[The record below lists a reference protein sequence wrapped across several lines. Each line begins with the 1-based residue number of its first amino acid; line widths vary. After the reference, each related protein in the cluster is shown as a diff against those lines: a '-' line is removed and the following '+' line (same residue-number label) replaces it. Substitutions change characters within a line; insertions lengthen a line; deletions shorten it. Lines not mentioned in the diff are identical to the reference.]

1 MTKSISVLMALTFAV
16 GLAAPFMVSAASAEE
31 NEFVRFAPEQINWKS
46 FGNGVEVATLSGD
59 PAKPGGLYVIRV
71 KFPPGLF
78 SAPHFHPEDRNVTVI
93 KGTWYT
99 GTGDTFDLSK
109 AVPLKTGSFMHHP
122 AKGVHWDGAK
132 DEEVI
137 VEITGIGPGAGPG
150 STIPVKPEAG
160 MFISTNK

>member
-1 MTKSISVLMALTFAV
+1 MMKPTSVLTALTFLIGTAAL
-16 GLAAPFMVSAASAEE
+16 LAASPGSAEE
-31 NEFVRFAPEQINWKS
+31 NAFVRFTPEQITWKAV
-46 FGNGVEVATLSGD
+46 GNGIEVATLSGD
-59 PAKPGGLYVIRV
+59 PAKPGGFYVIRV

-109 AVPLKTGSFMHHP
+109 AVPLKTGSFMFHP
-122 AKGVHWDGAK
+122 ARGVHWDGAK

-137 VEITGIGPGAGPG
+137 VEISGIGPGT
-150 STIPVKPEAG
+150 TIPVKPDAG
-160 MFISTNK
+160 TFLSTNK

>member
-1 MTKSISVLMALTFAV
+1 MAKSVSAWTALTVAFST
-16 GLAAPFMVSAASAEE
+16 AALLVVSPGSADEAG
-31 NEFVRFAPEQINWKS
+31 FVRFTPEQINWKP

-59 PAKPGGLYVIRV
+59 PAKPGAFYVIRV

-99 GTGDTFDLSK
+99 GTGETFDLAK
-109 AVPLKTGSFMHHP
+109 AVPLKTGSFMYHP

-137 VEITGIGPGAGPG
+137 VEISGIGPGT
-150 STIPVKPEAG
+150 TIPLKPEAG
-160 MFISTNK
+160 IFISPNR

>member
-1 MTKSISVLMALTFAV
+1 MTKSTSVLKALTFAF
-16 GLAAPFMVSAASAEE
+16 GTAAILIVSPGSAEE
-31 NEFVRFAPEQINWKS
+31 NQFVRFTPEQINWKP

-59 PAKPGGLYVIRV
+59 PTKPGSFYVIRV
-71 KFPPGLF
+71 KFPPGLS

-109 AVPLKTGSFMHHP
+109 AVPLKTGSFMYHP

-137 VEITGIGPGAGPG
+137 VEITGIGPGA
-150 STIPVKPEAG
+150 TIPLKPEAG
-160 MFISTNK
+160 LFISMNK